1 MRPCEVCGNDI
12 EDAVQSCP
20 FCGSAQRMPPS
31 RKRKAGVETV
41 NLERGL
47 PNVEQAMARME
58 AELMSASARGVPIVR
73 LIHGYGSSGQ
83 GGGIRSAAHRRLA
96 ELRRRGLI
104 RDYVPGDDYEEMGAA
119 ARRLLARMP
128 ALRESLRSDRLN
140 PGITFV
146 ELPGRR

>member
-1 MRPCEVCGNDI
+1 VCGNEID
-12 EDAVQSCP
+12 DAARSCP
-20 FCGSAQRMPPS
+20 FCGSAQRMPPP

-47 PNVEQAMARME
+47 PTVAQAMSRME
-58 AELMSASARGVPIVR
+58 AELMAASARGVPVVR
-73 LIHGYGSSGQ
+73 VIHGYGSSGH
-83 GGGIRSAAHRRLA
+83 GGGIRSAAHRHLA

-104 RDYVPGDDYEEMGAA
+104 RDYVPGDAYEETEPA
-119 ARRLLARMP
+119 ARRLLARVP
-128 ALRESLRSDRLN
+128 ALRETLRSDRLN